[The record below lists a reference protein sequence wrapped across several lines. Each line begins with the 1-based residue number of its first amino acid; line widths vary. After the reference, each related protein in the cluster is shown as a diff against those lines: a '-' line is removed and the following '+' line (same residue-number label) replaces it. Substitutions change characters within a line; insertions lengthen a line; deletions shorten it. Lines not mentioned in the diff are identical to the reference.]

1 MTFTHAR
8 KRYICAFDFSV
19 MLRVIDALNLYL
31 KVRLFQ
37 KYLVCD
43 YLSDIH
49 IILHVCISILVGYKM
64 TFVATINRYVCN
76 FD

>member
-8 KRYICAFDFSV
+8 KRYICPFDFSV
-19 MLRVIDALNLYL
+19 MLRVIDALNLCL
-31 KVRLFQ
+31 KVGLFQ
-37 KYLVCD
+37 KYLCCD

-49 IILHVCISILVGYKM
+49 IILHVCISILVGYKT
-64 TFVATINRYVCN
+64 TFVATTNRYVCN

>member
-8 KRYICAFDFSV
+8 KRYIYAFDFSV
-19 MLRVIDALNLYL
+19 MLRAIDALNLYL
-31 KVRLFQ
+31 KVGLFQ
-37 KYLVCD
+37 KYLCCD

-49 IILHVCISILVGYKM
+49 IILYVCISILVGYKM
-64 TFVATINRYVCN
+64 TFVATTNRYVCN

>member
-1 MTFTHAR
+1 MTFIHAR

-19 MLRVIDALNLYL
+19 MLRVINALNLYL

-49 IILHVCISILVGYKM
+49 TILHVCISILIGYKM
-64 TFVATINRYVCN
+64 TFVATTNRYVCN

>member
-8 KRYICAFDFSV
+8 KRYICPFDFSV
-19 MLRVIDALNLYL
+19 MLRVIDGLNLYL

-37 KYLVCD
+37 KYLYCD
-43 YLSDIH
+43 YLSPIH
-49 IILHVCISILVGYKM
+49 IVLNVCIYILVGYKM
-64 TFVATINRYVCN
+64 TFVTTTNRYVCK

>member
-19 MLRVIDALNLYL
+19 MLRVIDALNLFL
-31 KVRLFQ
+31 KVGLFQ

-43 YLSDIH
+43 YLSNIH
-49 IILHVCISILVGYKM
+49 MILDVCISILIRYKM
-64 TFVATINRYVCN
+64 TFVATTNRYICN

>member
-8 KRYICAFDFSV
+8 KRYTCAFDFSV

-31 KVRLFQ
+31 KAGLFQ

-43 YLSDIH
+43 FLSDIH

-64 TFVATINRYVCN
+64 TFVVTTNRYVCN

>member
-19 MLRVIDALNLYL
+19 MLRVIDALNL
-31 KVRLFQ
+31 KVGLFQ

-64 TFVATINRYVCN
+64 TFVATTNRYVCN

>member
-19 MLRVIDALNLYL
+19 MLGVIDALNLYL
-31 KVRLFQ
+31 KVGLFQ
-37 KYLVCD
+37 KYLCCD

-64 TFVATINRYVCN
+64 TFVATTNRYVCN

>member
-8 KRYICAFDFSV
+8 KRYNCAFDFSV

-31 KVRLFQ
+31 KVGLFQ
-37 KYLVCD
+37 KYLCCD

-64 TFVATINRYVCN
+64 TFVATTNRYTCN

>member
-1 MTFTHAR
+1 
-8 KRYICAFDFSV
+8 

-31 KVRLFQ
+31 KVGLFQ

-64 TFVATINRYVCN
+64 TFVATTNRYVCN

>member
-19 MLRVIDALNLYL
+19 MFRVIGALNLYL
-31 KVRLFQ
+31 KIGLFQ
-37 KYLVCD
+37 KYLCCD

-64 TFVATINRYVCN
+64 TFVATTNRYVCN

>member
-19 MLRVIDALNLYL
+19 MLRVIDGLNLYL

-37 KYLVCD
+37 KHLCCD
-43 YLSDIH
+43 YLSHIH
-49 IILHVCISILVGYKM
+49 IVLNVCVSILAG
-64 TFVATINRYVCN
+64 
-76 FD
+76 

>member
-1 MTFTHAR
+1 MTFTH
-8 KRYICAFDFSV
+8 AFDFSV
-19 MLRVIDALNLYL
+19 MLRVINALNLYL
-31 KVRLFQ
+31 KVGLFQ

-64 TFVATINRYVCN
+64 TFVATTNRYVCN

>member
-1 MTFTHAR
+1 MLE

-31 KVRLFQ
+31 KVGLLQ

-43 YLSDIH
+43 YLSDI
-49 IILHVCISILVGYKM
+49 ILHVCISILLGYKM
-64 TFVATINRYVCN
+64 TFVATTNRYVCN

>member
-1 MTFTHAR
+1 MTFTHVR

-31 KVRLFQ
+31 KVGLFQ
-37 KYLVCD
+37 KYLSCD

-64 TFVATINRYVCN
+64 TFVATTNRYVCN
-76 FD
+76 FE

>member
-8 KRYICAFDFSV
+8 KRYICAFVFSV
-19 MLRVIDALNLYL
+19 MLRVIDVLNLYL
-31 KVRLFQ
+31 KVGLFQ
-37 KYLVCD
+37 KYLCCD

-49 IILHVCISILVGYKM
+49 IILHVCISILIGYKM
-64 TFVATINRYVCN
+64 TFVVTTNRYVSN

>member
-1 MTFTHAR
+1 MTFTAAAH
-8 KRYICAFDFSV
+8 KHVSAFDFSV

-31 KVRLFQ
+31 KVGLFQ

-49 IILHVCISILVGYKM
+49 IILHVCISILIGYKM
-64 TFVATINRYVCN
+64 TFVATTNRYVCN

>member
-49 IILHVCISILVGYKM
+49 IILHVCISILVGR
-64 TFVATINRYVCN
+64 F
-76 FD
+76 

>member
-8 KRYICAFDFSV
+8 KRYIYAFDFSV

-31 KVRLFQ
+31 KVGLFQ
-37 KYLVCD
+37 KYLFCD

-64 TFVATINRYVCN
+64 TYVATTNRYVCN

>member
-8 KRYICAFDFSV
+8 KKYICAFNFSV

-31 KVRLFQ
+31 KVGLFQ
-37 KYLVCD
+37 KYLCCD

-49 IILHVCISILVGYKM
+49 IILHVCISILV
-64 TFVATINRYVCN
+64 
-76 FD
+76 

>member
-1 MTFTHAR
+1 MTFTRAR

-19 MLRVIDALNLYL
+19 TLRVIDALNLYL
-31 KVRLFQ
+31 KVGLFQ

-64 TFVATINRYVCN
+64 TFVATTNRYVCN

>member
-8 KRYICAFDFSV
+8 KRYICAFDFCV
-19 MLRVIDALNLYL
+19 MLRVIDASNLYL
-31 KVRLFQ
+31 KVELFQ
-37 KYLVCD
+37 KYLYCD
-43 YLSDIH
+43 YLSHIH

-64 TFVATINRYVCN
+64 TFVATTNRYVCN

>member
-31 KVRLFQ
+31 KVGLFQ

-64 TFVATINRYVCN
+64 TFVATTNRYIRN

>member
-19 MLRVIDALNLYL
+19 MLRVVDTLNLYL
-31 KVRLFQ
+31 KVGLFQ
-37 KYLVCD
+37 KHLVCD

-49 IILHVCISILVGYKM
+49 IILHVCISILMGYKM
-64 TFVATINRYVCN
+64 TFVASTNRYVCN

>member
-1 MTFTHAR
+1 MTFTHAK

-31 KVRLFQ
+31 KVGLFQ
-37 KYLVCD
+37 KYLCCD
-43 YLSDIH
+43 YLFDIH
-49 IILHVCISILVGYKM
+49 IILNVCISILVGYKM
-64 TFVATINRYVCN
+64 TFVATTNRYVCN

>member
-8 KRYICAFDFSV
+8 RRYICAFDFFV

-31 KVRLFQ
+31 KVGLFQ
-37 KYLVCD
+37 KYLCCD
-43 YLSDIH
+43 YLPDIH

-64 TFVATINRYVCN
+64 TFVATTNRYVCN

>member
-8 KRYICAFDFSV
+8 KRYICPFGFSV
-19 MLRVIDALNLYL
+19 MLRVIDALNLFL

-43 YLSDIH
+43 YLPNIH
-49 IILHVCISILVGYKM
+49 MILDVCISILRRYKM
-64 TFVATINRYVCN
+64 TFVATTNRYVCN

>member
-8 KRYICAFDFSV
+8 QRYICAFDFSV
-19 MLRVIDALNLYL
+19 MLRVIDALNLHL
-31 KVRLFQ
+31 KVGLFQ
-37 KYLVCD
+37 KHLCCD

-49 IILHVCISILVGYKM
+49 IILSVCISILIGYKM
-64 TFVATINRYVCN
+64 TFVATTNRYVCN

>member
-1 MTFTHAR
+1 MTFTNAR
-8 KRYICAFDFSV
+8 KRYICPFDFSV
-19 MLRVIDALNLYL
+19 MLRVIDALNLFL

-43 YLSDIH
+43 YLSNIH
-49 IILHVCISILVGYKM
+49 MILDVCISILRRYKM
-64 TFVATINRYVCN
+64 TFVATTNRYVCN

>member
-8 KRYICAFDFSV
+8 KRYICPFDFSV
-19 MLRVIDALNLYL
+19 MLRVIDALNLFL
-31 KVRLFQ
+31 KVELFQ

-43 YLSDIH
+43 YLSNIH
-49 IILHVCISILVGYKM
+49 MILDVCISILKRYKM
-64 TFVATINRYVCN
+64 TFVATTNRYVCN

>member
-8 KRYICAFDFSV
+8 KRYICPFDFPV
-19 MLRVIDALNLYL
+19 MLRVIDALNLFL

-43 YLSDIH
+43 YLPNIH
-49 IILHVCISILVGYKM
+49 MILDVCISILRRYKM
-64 TFVATINRYVCN
+64 TFVATTNRYVCN

>member
-8 KRYICAFDFSV
+8 KRYIFAFDFSV
-19 MLRVIDALNLYL
+19 MLRVIDALNLFL
-31 KVRLFQ
+31 KVGLFQ

-43 YLSDIH
+43 YLSN
-49 IILHVCISILVGYKM
+49 ILMILDVCISILIRYKM
-64 TFVATINRYVCN
+64 TFVATTNRYVCN

>member
-8 KRYICAFDFSV
+8 ERYICAFDFSV
-19 MLRVIDALNLYL
+19 MLRVIDALNLNL
-31 KVRLFQ
+31 KVGLFQ

-49 IILHVCISILVGYKM
+49 IILHSHFYSCRIQNDICSHYKQ
-64 TFVATINRYVCN
+64 ICL
-76 FD
+76 

>member
-1 MTFTHAR
+1 MTFTLAR
-8 KRYICAFDFSV
+8 KRYICPFDFSV
-19 MLRVIDALNLYL
+19 MLRVIDALNLFL

-43 YLSDIH
+43 YLPNIH
-49 IILHVCISILVGYKM
+49 MILDVCIFILRRYKM
-64 TFVATINRYVCN
+64 TFVATTNRYVCN

>member
-19 MLRVIDALNLYL
+19 MLRVINALNLYF

-64 TFVATINRYVCN
+64 TFVATTNRYVCN

>member
-31 KVRLFQ
+31 KIRFFQ

-49 IILHVCISILVGYKM
+49 IILHVCISILIGYKM
-64 TFVATINRYVCN
+64 TFVATTNRYVCN